1 MSRVDLQK
9 EPESVDPYLLGDGHR
24 PRHFPAGRRP
34 VGGVH
39 LGLDRRARV
48 PLRHRRKAVTCAGHV
63 HAESSDEVRFEYT
76 RRPGDPLDGSGSVE
90 LDHALGNDLELE
102 SSRAAAE
109 ALHFR
114 AGPPQIQEQ

>member
-1 MSRVDLQK
+1 MVIDHATSPQGGARSEGFTSGSIDGRV
-9 EPESVDPYLLGDGHR
+9 YLYDY
-24 PRHFPAGRRP
+24 
-34 VGGVH
+34 
-39 LGLDRRARV
+39 
-48 PLRHRRKAVTCAGHV
+48 RRKAVTCAGHV

-90 LDHALGNDLELE
+90 LDHALGNDRELE
-102 SSRAAAE
+102 SYRAAAE